1 MSSTAPSATRGAS
14 TTVTARNNRT
24 RVADACS
31 IGSSE
36 ERVDERCDRAALGE
50 DDHHPQQEQDHHQRE
65 QPPLL
70 LLAEELEVLPED
82 AELGHAAGHTST
94 SARTVLPL
102 PARGAPSRSRRRGRA
117 GARESACRSAAP
129 ADSAGPA
136 PRRRP
141 R

>member
-1 MSSTAPSATRGAS
+1 MSSTAPSATSGAS

-50 DDHHPQQEQDHHQRE
+50 DDHHPQRE

-70 LLAEELEVLPED
+70 LLAEELDVLPED

-129 ADSAGPA
+129 ADPAGPSTTA
-136 PRRRP
+136 KTTVSTTRD
-141 R
+141 